1 MNYDQDLAAYIKEHE
16 TYPGSIMPGT
26 TFGGKWE
33 PLTLILS
40 SGTQIEPNPAWL
52 NGLVDTGATYPMV
65 PASVLEELGVE
76 REYDIPFNLADGS
89 RVVLSVGMVPMEIEG
104 RARRVYFAFG
114 PEGAKPLLGALA
126 LEVFGFAVDAKNGR
140 LIPVDTP
147 L

>member
-26 TFGGKWE
+26 TFGGG
-33 PLTLILS
+33 L
-40 SGTQIEPNPAWL
+40 GTFNADFVIRSPDRTQSRRL

-89 RVVLSVGMVPMEIEG
+89 RVVLSVGMVPTEIEG

-114 PEGAKPLLGALA
+114 LEGAKPLLGALA

>member
-26 TFGGKWE
+26 TFGGKV
-33 PLTLILS
+33 
-40 SGTQIEPNPAWL
+40 GTFNADFVIWNPDRTQSRRL

>member
-1 MNYDQDLAAYIKEHE
+1 MNTENKSVAHRKWNSDEPWIIL
-16 TYPGSIMPGT
+16 PGT
-26 TFGGKWE
+26 TIGGE
-33 PLTLILS
+33 V
-40 SGTQIEPNPAWL
+40 GTFNADFVIWNRDGTESRSL

-65 PASVLEELGVE
+65 PAADLEELDVE
-76 REYDIPFNLADGS
+76 REYEIPFNLADGS
-89 RVVLSVGMVPMEIEG
+89 RVVLSVGMVPMELER

>member
-1 MNYDQDLAAYIKEHE
+1 MDYDQDLAAYIKAHE

-26 TFGGKWE
+26 TFGGKLRTFNADFVIRS
-33 PLTLILS
+33 PDR
-40 SGTQIEPNPAWL
+40 TQSRRL

-76 REYDIPFNLADGS
+76 REYEIPFNLADGS
-89 RVVLSVGMVPMEIEG
+89 RVVLSVGMVPMEIAG

-126 LEVFGFAVDAKNGR
+126 LEVFGFAADAKNGR

>member
-1 MNYDQDLAAYIKEHE
+1 MDYDQDLAAYIKAHE

-26 TFGGKWE
+26 TFGGE
-33 PLTLILS
+33 V
-40 SGTQIEPNPAWL
+40 GTFNADFVIWNENRTRSRL
-52 NGLVDTGATYPMV
+52 FSGLVDTEATYPMV
-65 PASVLEELGVE
+65 PASDLEELGVE
-76 REYDIPFNLADGS
+76 REYEIPFNLADGS
-89 RVVLSVGMVPMEIEG
+89 RVALSVGMVPMELEG